1 MSLSASLANVGH
13 PVAYYPRLARF
24 FGSVNVA
31 ILFAQLHYWGQ
42 RCESDLG
49 TYKTSEE
56 FTEETGLSYREQA
69 TARKH
74 LRQAGFLIE
83 TPRRLEHRVY
93 FRLNLE
99 AVDAAFDAWTEAQT
113 KAQSPNDENAFR
125 EIPKAQ
131 FGSVAKRSSGDAAN
145 AVGGVRQT
153 HSVISTETPTETT
166 AETTAESI
174 TTMAT
179 AKAAPM
185 VVVAPNGTVYEIPA
199 ELKYPG
205 EKTKSHKAWIAY
217 AIAYEQRYRTW
228 PLWNA
233 TVGGQICKFI
243 DRVGTELAPRI
254 AVHYV
259 RRVNEDFIVKQM
271 HPVKLLLSDAEKWA
285 TQHQTGT
292 TMTSHQAKQADQ
304 LQANTSVAERAMAIL
319 RAQRTA
325 KEGFNAS

>member
-1 MSLSASLANVGH
+1 MSLSASLADVGR

-31 ILFAQLHYWGQ
+31 ILFAQLHYWQQ
-42 RCESDLG
+42 RSDSELG
-49 TYKTSEE
+49 VYKTSEDLE
-56 FTEETGLSYREQA
+56 KETGLSYREQV

-74 LRQAGFLIE
+74 LRSQNFLIE
-83 TPRRLEHRVY
+83 THRRLEHRVY
-93 FRLNLE
+93 YRLDMDAL
-99 AVDAAFDAWTEAQT
+99 DAAFEAWT
-113 KAQSPNDENAFR
+113 KAQSANDESAVR
-125 EIPKAQ
+125 EITKTQPEDDAPRTPGANKSSSDELRQAQ
-131 FGSVAKRSSGDAAN
+131 SVN
-145 AVGGVRQT
+145 
-153 HSVISTETPTETT
+153 STETTNKTT

>member
-131 FGSVAKRSSGDAAN
+131 FGNVAKRSSGDAAN

-166 AETTAESI
+166 AETTADISSPP
-174 TTMAT
+174 ALQPARGGGNQ
-179 AKAAPM
+179 AKAD
-185 VVVAPNGTVYEIPA
+185 A
-199 ELKYPG
+199 ETELQAACR
-205 EKTKSHKAWIAY
+205 ETWAAY
-217 AIAYEQRYRTW
+217 SLAFEQRYGVKPVRNAVVNANVKTLVKRLGYAEAPLVAAWYVRCVNEQFVVKNSHGVGVLVNQAESYRTQW
-228 PLWNA
+228 ARGQAVTA
-233 TVGGQICKFI
+233 TAAQAADKTSANLDAIEEAKRLMRGKQGGQGNQGNRGGEVI
-243 DRVGTELAPRI
+243 DA
-254 AVHYV
+254 
-259 RRVNEDFIVKQM
+259 
-271 HPVKLLLSDAEKWA
+271 
-285 TQHQTGT
+285 
-292 TMTSHQAKQADQ
+292 
-304 LQANTSVAERAMAIL
+304 
-319 RAQRTA
+319 
-325 KEGFNAS
+325 